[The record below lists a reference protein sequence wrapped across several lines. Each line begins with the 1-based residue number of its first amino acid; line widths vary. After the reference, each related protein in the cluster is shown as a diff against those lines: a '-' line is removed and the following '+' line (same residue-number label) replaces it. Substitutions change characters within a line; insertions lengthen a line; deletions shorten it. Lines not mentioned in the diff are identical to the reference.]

1 MTYLHPATVHFPLAL
16 LLAGSLIELLARPE
30 SPWRASAGHM
40 LLLGWWGAVA
50 AALAGMLDAG
60 LRWERT
66 QELLGWVNGHGL
78 AGLAIVAVYWR
89 LTLGR
94 RQSEPARRRWL
105 AAGVGL
111 LLLTGWL
118 GGHLVY
124 GLGWAER

>member
-1 MTYLHPATVHFPLAL
+1 MIYLHPATVHLPLAL
-16 LLAGSLIELLARPE
+16 LLVGSLIELRARPE
-30 SPWRASAGHM
+30 SPWRASAVHM
-40 LLLGWWGAVA
+40 LLIGWWGALA

-66 QELLGWVNGHGL
+66 QALLGWVNGHGL
-78 AGLAIVAVYWR
+78 GGLAIVAVYWR

-94 RQSEPARRRWL
+94 RQPAATRRRWL
-105 AAGVGL
+105 AAGIGL

-124 GLGWAER
+124 GLGWTR